1 MHADDGHIKLQ
12 GRVVLALQ
20 NGQVEQVRSA
30 ILKTDWNKMEQ
41 VTLQVI
47 FFLLCLLRI
56 YSPVIQ
62 GISHGWLLS
71 IYYTIYTSMKLLS

>member
-47 FFLLCLLRI
+47 FFCCVYSVYIPQLSRGYPMDGCL
-56 YSPVIQ
+56 V
-62 GISHGWLLS
+62 S
-71 IYYTIYTSMKLLS
+71 ITPSIHR